1 MTNLFEKRY
10 YIVARIDGDYA
21 MLKLEGAP
29 EDLELKQ
36 VARALLPPDIMEG
49 SRLCYEMMQY
59 TLLY

>member
-1 MTNLFEKRY
+1 MSSIFEKRY
-10 YIVARIDGDYA
+10 YTVARIDGDYA
-21 MLKLEGAP
+21 MLKLEGAT
-29 EDLELKQ
+29 EELELKQ